1 MDIINA
7 RQIETPW
14 DLYTVQSE
22 GTMTS
27 LLSAFYARAAEVI
40 SDPFTITDYAQDDA
54 SGKWTIKLLLED
66 DRVHEL
72 DIPYQDLQDE
82 IDLSTN
88 RQVQRAFTESIGV
101 DVPTFKD
108 GYTRAATHF
117 FETHQIE
124 ESKLL
129 GSWISSR
136 PRLVVTKGMIHLTKG
151 FSKIEAIFRRIFQP
165 KMMAEW
171 EEQNREAMD
180 AYVSFLEREVGRAK
194 LSEIQKIYGF
204 DFAKMREK
212 GLPLEPKHIYFCNI
226 GMNNIEMNDVT
237 RLGSRVSLFLAS
249 NRYSDQLLPLLRGGD
264 HPFTMREARAIL
276 EKLGKEATVAD
287 LHIALG
293 GVQGQPF
300 PSEYFTEKT
309 FGKLVSLLE
318 TPAKDWES
326 LYTGRKFMKIIRGA
340 YNEEVTDRNTFRPW
354 VDQQELLQ
362 VFQEMKDPFP
372 GETPLRKKVDHYFY
386 EALTKIVVKK
396 HLMRSL
402 EPDNWEV
409 GALIPSPYKND
420 QGETIY
426 YRVDQGVD
434 SGHGKMWYVF
444 RPACED
450 YDSKYP
456 VIRAPRDT
464 TPDRYAMRG
473 GPTLTRDLGKDAGA
487 QFSSTTLKEDRALFR
502 EFTLP
507 VWMGHFA
514 LAMKT
519 LERVQANGPYEDL
532 IPHLKNV
539 HAALQVE
546 VSKRIHEKKMTRE
559 EGAHMIESLSAHL
572 QGVETLSG
580 QDQLLAVKHYIA
592 TVLTLAPY
600 DADDFYRF
608 TKLVQGQPPRPLAS
622 IGNSLGGFDAQND
635 LVRQTFAEN
644 RIPITNLDL
653 YTHSTLK
660 IDDIDD
666 ALFTNFILCQ
676 KELLK
681 QLDVH
686 LSFHH
691 VTELDDIV
699 SLATKGTFLGKGLQ
713 MAAEQEAR
721 TGGDF
726 PIDVSLHVFKV
737 IPFSDH
743 EQIHETEVH
752 LRRIEH
758 LEKGKDYISI
768 SQFRSIK
775 DYDDYGL
782 SYRFKGRRLEAWRKT
797 GISLNLA
804 ETSELIWRAWRYFF
818 KLAHPI
824 PKKHANDKLVVT
836 YNPVGERQHT
846 FIRTH
851 LTPNLDKLFYQQL
864 PIISIH

>member
-1 MDIINA
+1 MDTTNV

-14 DLYTVQSE
+14 ELYTVQPE

-27 LLSAFYARAAEVI
+27 LLSAFYARAQRVI
-40 SDPFTITDYAQDDA
+40 SDPFTITDYVQNDA
-54 SGKWTIKLLLED
+54 LGQWTVKLSFED
-66 DRVHEL
+66 GRVQEL
-72 DIPYQDLQDE
+72 HIPYQDLQDE

-88 RQVQRAFTESIGV
+88 RQVQRAFTESTGV

-117 FETHQIE
+117 FTTNQIK

-129 GSWISSR
+129 GSWNSPR
-136 PRLVVTKGMIHLTKG
+136 PRLVVSKGMIHLTKG

-171 EEQNREAMD
+171 EEQNREAID
-180 AYVSFLEREVGRAK
+180 AYVSFLERDVGRVK

-249 NRYSDQLLPLLRGGD
+249 KRYSDQLLPLLRGGD

-287 LHIALG
+287 LHVALG

-300 PSEYFTEKT
+300 PSEFFTEKT

-318 TPAKDWES
+318 TPAKDWEA
-326 LYTGRKFMKIIRGA
+326 LYTGRKFKKPIKGA
-340 YNEEVTDRNTFRPW
+340 YNKEVTDRKTFRPW

-372 GETPLRKKVDHYFY
+372 GKDVDPKKIDHYFY
-386 EALTKIVVKK
+386 EALAKVVVKK

-402 EPDNWEV
+402 GPDHWKV

-456 VIRAPRDT
+456 VIRVPRDT
-464 TPDRYAMRG
+464 TPDRYALRG
-473 GPTLTRDLGKDAGA
+473 GPTLTRDLGKHAGA

-514 LAMKT
+514 LTMKT
-519 LERVQANGPYEDL
+519 LERVQEEGPYGDL

-539 HAALQVE
+539 HTSLQAEIHKRMLEEKMARPQGEE
-546 VSKRIHEKKMTRE
+546 VLKTLGDHLKNVKELTGE
-559 EGAHMIESLSAHL
+559 QQLLSA
-572 QGVETLSG
+572 
-580 QDQLLAVKHYIA
+580 KNYIA

-600 DADDFYRF
+600 DTDDFYRF

-622 IGNSLGGFDAQND
+622 VGNSLGGFDAQND
-635 LVRQTFAEN
+635 LVRQTLAEN
-644 RIPITNLDL
+644 RIPISNLDL

-660 IDDIDD
+660 IDEKED
-666 ALFTNFILCQ
+666 ALFTNFILAQ
-676 KELLK
+676 KELLQ
-681 QLDVH
+681 QLGVH

-691 VTELDDIV
+691 VTELDDKV
-699 SLATKGTFLGKGLQ
+699 SLVTDGTFLGKGLQ
-713 MAAEQEAR
+713 IAAEQEAR

-726 PIDVSLHVFKV
+726 PVDVSLNVFKV
-737 IPFSDH
+737 IPFSDRD
-743 EQIHETEVH
+743 QIKELKVH

-768 SQFRSIK
+768 GRFRSIK
-775 DYDDYGL
+775 DYDAYARA
-782 SYRFKGRRLEAWRKT
+782 YRFKGRRLEAWRKT
-797 GISLNLA
+797 GVRLDLA
-804 ETSELIWRAWRYFF
+804 DKSELIWRSWRYFF

-824 PKKHANDKLVVT
+824 PKEHANDKLVVT
-836 YNPVGERQHT
+836 YNPIGKKQHT
-846 FIRTH
+846 FVRTH

-864 PIISIH
+864 PIIVAS